1 MKPILA
7 IFLLSILIA
16 YTTFQ
21 ANSQALSI
29 DSTSIY
35 SIYGNR
41 LFDYVGFDFIA
52 NLSINGK
59 NCSIDPVHKK
69 QIKDSLWID
78 AYYSA
83 SPSSDTCKRADS
95 ISYCFKDS
103 GNKTIYFRA
112 FTNTDTAKTQQTF
125 MLKKIAMR
133 IV

>member
-16 YTTFQ
+16 CNTFQ

-59 NCSIDPVHKK
+59 NCSIDSVTRDK
-69 QIKDSLWID
+69 S
-78 AYYSA
+78 
-83 SPSSDTCKRADS
+83 R
-95 ISYCFKDS
+95 
-103 GNKTIYFRA
+103 
-112 FTNTDTAKTQQTF
+112 
-125 MLKKIAMR
+125 IA
-133 IV
+133 